1 MTELI
6 YARAMALQCSLRNYD
21 TKNLMAHELSPKP
34 ASMFDDN
41 GHMTIA
47 KTKVSVKNELKVK
60 GMHKLKLHS
69 WKVV

>member
-6 YARAMALQCSLRNYD
+6 YAIAMALQCSLWYYD
-21 TKNLMAHELSPKP
+21 TKNLMAHELSAKP

-47 KTKVSVKNELKVK
+47 KTKVSFKNELKVE
-60 GMHKLKLHS
+60 GMHKLKLYS
-69 WKVV
+69 WKVG